1 MSISAGQGLSTVS
14 SALQPSTTSETP
26 CFRSTAEVHGRSS
39 FCGCSVCQSI
49 TDHRAPTTLSHR
61 LLPVDLNL
69 TLDHLASTVVTFGS
83 S

>member
-1 MSISAGQGLSTVS
+1 MSVSAGQGLSTVS

-26 CFRSTAEVHGRSS
+26 CFRSMAEVHGRSS
-39 FCGCSVCQSI
+39 FCGCSRVSVN
-49 TDHRAPTTLSHR
+49 HRAPTTLSHR

>member
-1 MSISAGQGLSTVS
+1 MSVSAGQGLSPVS

-26 CFRSTAEVHGRSS
+26 CFRSMGRGSRA
-39 FCGCSVCQSI
+39 FQFLWMFRVSVNHQ
-49 TDHRAPTTLSHR
+49 APMTLSYR
-61 LLPVDLNL
+61 LLPIDLNL